1 MTGGWVYIL
10 ASKPGGMIYTG
21 VTAYLAERITQ
32 HRENRGSAH
41 CRKFGIKMLVYA
53 EWHDDIHDA
62 IVREKRVKN
71 WKREWRVALIEE
83 GNPEWGDLYDTLA

>member
-1 MTGGWVYIL
+1 V
-10 ASKPGGMIYTG
+10 ANKPGGMIYTG

-32 HRENRGSAH
+32 HRENRGSSY

-62 IVREKRVKN
+62 IVREKRIKA

-83 GNPEWGDLYDTLA
+83 SNSDWRDLYDTLA